1 MPREGPNSR
10 VSSLLGHTVGKY
22 ELLEQLGAGAMARVY
37 LARDKFTER
46 EVAVKIANPE
56 SGKNDK
62 RSRIARK
69 LFFNEAK
76 AAGMLH
82 HPNIVQIFDAG
93 VQQDLRY
100 IVMEYVPGGL
110 TLDDYTSR
118 DSLLGIQRVIG
129 IMLNCAIAFDY
140 AHRKGVIHRDIKP
153 KNILMGANSE
163 IKIADFGVA
172 MLTDMDMGE
181 TQVTGYV
188 GSPLY
193 MSPEQLRG
201 EAITPQADLFAL
213 GVVMYELLTSRHP
226 FAAGS
231 IDAIA
236 RQIGREPH
244 RPLLEVRP
252 NIPPVLSHIIDR
264 LLKKHPAGRYET
276 GLDLAGDLSLLFE
289 HINVTESEL
298 GAEGRF
304 ARARELEFFQRFDDR
319 ELREVLNGSNWL
331 TFAAGSELGNQGRD
345 VESFYVVVR
354 GEVGIQQGRTR
365 LETLTPGSC
374 FGDPGPFSKAGG
386 LSSVVARTDVVV
398 MQIHCSF
405 MDQASAGCCLNLHR
419 AFLAST
425 SARLTCAIERIA
437 EFEASLEQ

>member
-1 MPREGPNSR
+1 
-10 VSSLLGHTVGKY
+10 
-22 ELLEQLGAGAMARVY
+22 
-37 LARDKFTER
+37 
-46 EVAVKIANPE
+46 
-56 SGKNDK
+56 
-62 RSRIARK
+62 
-69 LFFNEAK
+69 
-76 AAGMLH
+76 
-82 HPNIVQIFDAG
+82 
-93 VQQDLRY
+93 
-100 IVMEYVPGGL
+100 
-110 TLDDYTSR
+110 
-118 DSLLGIQRVIG
+118 
-129 IMLNCAIAFDY
+129 
-140 AHRKGVIHRDIKP
+140 
-153 KNILMGANSE
+153 MGANSE
-163 IKIADFGVA
+163 IGTGDFGVA

-201 EAITPQADLFAL
+201 ETITPQADLFAL

-226 FAAGS
+226 FAASS

-252 NIPPVLSHIIDR
+252 NIPRVLSHIIDR

-289 HINVTESEL
+289 HMSVTESDL

-304 ARARELEFFQRFDDR
+304 ARARELEFFQLFDDR

-331 TFAAGSELGNQGRD
+331 TIAAGSELGSQGWD
-345 VESFYVVVR
+345 IESFYVLVR

-365 LETLTPGSC
+365 LETLVPGSC
-374 FGDPGPFSKAGG
+374 FGDLGPFSKAGG
-386 LSSVVARTDVVV
+386 MSSAIARTDVVV
-398 MQIHCSF
+398 MQIHRSF

-419 AFLAST
+419 ALLAST
-425 SARLTCAIERIA
+425 AARLTCAIERIA
-437 EFEASLEQ
+437 ELEASLEQ